1 MSVTFAA
8 WLMGEIAGINSYTM
22 LLEICDWDEEK
33 VESISKVI
41 EGCLVDYE
49 YAGKNALLKRLE
61 SFTHHLIP
69 ENKGPAFQEF
79 LKNTID
85 NSLQDVI
92 KENLNPQWE
101 N

>member
-1 MSVTFAA
+1 MSVTFAT

-22 LLEICDWDEEK
+22 LLEICDWDEKK
-33 VESISKVI
+33 VESISKAI
-41 EGCLVDYE
+41 ETCLVDYE
-49 YAGKNALLKRLE
+49 YAGKNALLKRME
-61 SFTHHLIP
+61 SFVFHLIP
-69 ENKGPAFQEF
+69 ENNRLAFQEF

-92 KENLNPQWE
+92 KENLKPQWE